1 MQRKKIQILIK
12 RIFDIV
18 FSAILLI
25 FLSPLLIIIS
35 LVIIF
40 DSPGPVVFK
49 QTRPGLGLKMFPI
62 LKFRS
67 MKQGAEKLGLNMDE
81 DNPQITGVGRFLRRS
96 HLDEMPQLIN
106 ILKGEMSFVG
116 PRPPLL
122 SQVDVKNEY
131 EKRRFLMKPGLTGWA
146 QLNGGNW
153 ISWQERVKYDIWY
166 VDNFSLALDMKI
178 SFLSFWKL
186 IVKGN
191 GLYKKT
197 SDN

>member
-40 DSPGPVVFK
+40 DSPGLAVFK
-49 QTRPGLGLKMFPI
+49 QMRPGLGLKMFPI